1 MGKVIAIANQKG
13 GVGKTTTAINLSSGL
28 SYRDKRVLL
37 VDLDPQANATH
48 GLLRPNDVYD
58 KDIYQVLMSEI
69 SIEEAIIHKTKPHL
83 DILPSH
89 ISLAGAELVMDKIE
103 KGKEALLK
111 KQLDTICDQYDYII
125 IDCPPS
131 LGLLTTNALTAADSV
146 LIPVQCEYY
155 ALEGVTQLFLTI
167 RLVQKT
173 YNPKLR
179 IEGILLTMFDVR
191 TRLSVEVSQE
201 VRKNFMKQVYQIAI
215 PRNVKLSEA
224 PSRSLSIF
232 EYDDSS
238 AGAKAYKQLTEELIE
253 QNESR

>member
-1 MGKVIAIANQKG
+1 MGKIIAIANQKG

-28 SYRDKRVLL
+28 SYAGKKVLL
-37 VDLDPQANATH
+37 IDMDPQANATH
-48 GLLRPNDVYD
+48 GLLSLQEVKQNVYSVMMSLA
-58 KDIYQVLMSEI
+58 DIES
-69 SIEEAIIHKTKPHL
+69 SIIHKQSPKI
-83 DILPSH
+83 DVLPSH
-89 ISLAGAELVMDKIE
+89 ISLAGAELEMNKVE

-111 KQLDTICDQYDYII
+111 NQLNKIRDQYDFII

-173 YNPKLR
+173 YNPNLR

-191 TRLSVEVSQE
+191 TKLSVEVSQE
-201 VRKNFMKQVYQIAI
+201 VRKNFVKQVYQIAI

-232 EYDDSS
+232 EYDQDCN
-238 AGAKAYKQLTEELIE
+238 GAKAYKQLTEELIKRN
-253 QNESR
+253 QRR